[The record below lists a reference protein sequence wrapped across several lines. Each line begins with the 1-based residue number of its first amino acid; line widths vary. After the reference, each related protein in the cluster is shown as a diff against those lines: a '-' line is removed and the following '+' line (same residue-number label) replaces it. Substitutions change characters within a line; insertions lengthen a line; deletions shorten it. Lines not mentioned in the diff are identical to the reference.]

1 MKCLYYLTPDLV
13 STHRVSDDLHEA
25 GVEDGFVHIVSHDE
39 AGLARKHL
47 HSSNYL
53 ETLDIVREVII
64 GTLLGFVGG
73 IVIALVIKLIDPF
86 PMQLPFLAYLAIVVF
101 YTMFGCWV
109 GGLDGW
115 AKRNRKIERFMPDIE
130 AGKYLV
136 LVYAKQTQLE
146 NVFDM
151 MASRHPEAKLVASD
165 SRFMNPFST
174 LEVIKGTHKAIR
186 AGVVSPVT

>member
-1 MKCLYYLTPDLV
+1 
-13 STHRVSDDLHEA
+13 
-25 GVEDGFVHIVSHDE
+25 
-39 AGLARKHL
+39 
-47 HSSNYL
+47 
-53 ETLDIVREVII
+53 
-64 GTLLGFVGG
+64 
-73 IVIALVIKLIDPF
+73 
-86 PMQLPFLAYLAIVVF
+86 
-101 YTMFGCWV
+101 MFGCWV

-151 MASRHPEAKLVASD
+151 MASEHPEAKLVASD

-186 AGVVSPVT
+186 AEVVSPVT